1 MRTIQ
6 VISNAFRC
14 MINYVRANEWRR
26 IGQRQIQ
33 LSSIANGGGDIVSS
47 FFSAC
52 RHRCNDALLK
62 MRTFDQLKLI
72 LCDKSAP
79 PTVTA
84 SGNNNYIVIASEL
97 APSVWAHFSLSS
109 FFLSFVISIHIMD
122 FNWQALTVNTQ
133 GISSHR
139 IHTQCSLVWF
149 FYRSL
154 RANEKKLYS
163 NERQLQKRMN
173 DASTNETK
181 LTRWQRGGDGGLHS
195 TTSAWRKKKHETSGI
210 HLCRNLHRV
219 RSTGDTNINCNRQM
233 HVSHDSHTPVR
244 EVKPLWGTIV
254 GRKNEFERSE
264 REKKWITIH
273 NSQANARMHGRR
285 DWAINAAD
293 AVSSSRVQRNQIGSL
308 NVRMKLLR
316 CIRT

>member
-1 MRTIQ
+1 MNG
-6 VISNAFRC
+6 VASVSDKFNC
-14 MINYVRANEWRR
+14 
-26 IGQRQIQ
+26 RQSPMVAAI
-33 LSSIANGGGDIVSS
+33 LSLL

-122 FNWQALTVNTQ
+122 FNWQRLPWTHREF
-133 GISSHR
+133 HR
-139 IHTQCSLVWF
+139 IASIHSALLCDSSIVLFGRTK
-149 FYRSL
+149 
-154 RANEKKLYS
+154 KKLYS

-210 HLCRNLHRV
+210 HLCRNIHRV
-219 RSTGDTNINCNRQM
+219 RNTGDTNINCNRQM

-293 AVSSSRVQRNQIGSL
+293 AVSSSRVQQNQIGSL

-316 CIRT
+316 RIRT